1 MTRYAAL
8 KALGLSAGAS
18 DADVRRAFRERAR
31 PAHPDHGGN
40 VDDLA
45 VLLEARAMLLT
56 QGTGEWVEPEV
67 LASYEAEPV
76 DERRRRNLKLDLN
89 LDLVAVLRT
98 AMPVVVAAVGSAA
111 DAILDY
117 NPLTPIVVGLVC
129 AAVYLA
135 VHRGGVPFEWAA
147 PGAVVF
153 GVLAWWVVLALPG
166 VVGIAAAAGAVTTDR
181 RI

>member
-1 MTRYAAL
+1 M
-8 KALGLSAGAS
+8 
-18 DADVRRAFRERAR
+18 
-31 PAHPDHGGN
+31 
-40 VDDLA
+40 
-45 VLLEARAMLLT
+45 
-56 QGTGEWVEPEV
+56 
-67 LASYEAEPV
+67 

-98 AMPVVVAAVGSAA
+98 AKLIVNAARG
-111 DAILDY
+111 LGEQ
-117 NPLTPIVVGLVC
+117 GLVVRLMDGDP
-129 AAVYLA
+129 ALFHGVADEALELA
-135 VHRGGVPFEWAA
+135 RAGVPFEWAA